1 MKRVFGRWIISDW
14 KTMSP
19 QEKITVKRL
28 CLVPLFAYGIFIF
41 LNRYSL
47 TILVLLGTY
56 FIYKHFKRKK

>member
-19 QEKITVKRL
+19 QEKITFKRL
-28 CLVPLFAYGIFIF
+28 CLVPLFAYGVFIF

-47 TILVLLGTY
+47 TILVLLGIY
-56 FIYKHFKRKK
+56 FIYKNFKRKK